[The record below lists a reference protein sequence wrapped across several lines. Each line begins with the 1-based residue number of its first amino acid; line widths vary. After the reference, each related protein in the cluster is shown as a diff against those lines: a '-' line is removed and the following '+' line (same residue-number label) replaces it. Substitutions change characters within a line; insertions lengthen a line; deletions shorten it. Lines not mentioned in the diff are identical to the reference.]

1 MITYT
6 GTQPKNTAG
15 ASSVTGHGVLLQRK
29 CACGGSSGLSGEC
42 EECRKKKMQGIQT
55 KLAIGEPDDA
65 YEREADRIADQVL
78 AMPARPAVRVA
89 PLRIQ
94 RFARQSAGEAVPT
107 SVDQILAGSG
117 RPLEPALSRDMEQRF
132 GYDFSRVRIHT
143 GANAERSAREVD
155 AHAYTVGRDI
165 VFGTGRFAPETRE
178 GQRLLA
184 HELTHVVQQSG
195 AAGTGSGQRADR
207 SDRLPISSLAGGTP
221 DRLFRDPDDKGTKE
235 AKKDDWAGKTI
246 PKDEKQGLAISL
258 FQDIGVAPVK
268 SFGSVAGAKFLL
280 HDTSG
285 ASSRA
290 HLETEA
296 KKARG
301 PLGSGPNVFVPA
313 TGQEIIQRPDFYD
326 PRRPTTTE
334 FEKGE
339 DLLREADRE
348 TALRKVWKATNTAAK
363 DKALADALTGLPLSA
378 KEVADEKKGAKDKL
392 DATSGKIFSTGNW
405 AVAEI
410 CRREKKEGAAAVA
423 VKGKEADLT
432 SGCKVIGPVLEA
444 RAQRARAT
452 VSVELVQVGVKKGAK
467 SENTCDP
474 SNPDILPL
482 PDPPYSAEQ
491 YWNTTLMY
499 LRAAVAAGVWP
510 MTTTHFVEDAFAGGH
525 CDPRC
530 FDLQRFYDGIANF
543 LAPLGHAKGSTYGVK
558 PKYGLKSGTDT
569 VWWHDK
575 ICHRGPP

>member
-15 ASSVTGHGVLLQRK
+15 ASSVTGRGVLLQRK
-29 CACGGSSGLSGEC
+29 CACGGSPGLSGEC
-42 EECRKKKMQGIQT
+42 EECGKKRMAGIQT
-55 KLAIGEPDDA
+55 KLAVGEPDDA

-246 PKDEKQGLAISL
+246 PKDEKQGLAI
-258 FQDIGVAPVK
+258 
-268 SFGSVAGAKFLL
+268 
-280 HDTSG
+280 
-285 ASSRA
+285 
-290 HLETEA
+290 
-296 KKARG
+296 
-301 PLGSGPNVFVPA
+301 
-313 TGQEIIQRPDFYD
+313 
-326 PRRPTTTE
+326 
-334 FEKGE
+334 
-339 DLLREADRE
+339 
-348 TALRKVWKATNTAAK
+348 
-363 DKALADALTGLPLSA
+363 
-378 KEVADEKKGAKDKL
+378 
-392 DATSGKIFSTGNW
+392 
-405 AVAEI
+405 
-410 CRREKKEGAAAVA
+410 
-423 VKGKEADLT
+423 
-432 SGCKVIGPVLEA
+432 
-444 RAQRARAT
+444 
-452 VSVELVQVGVKKGAK
+452 
-467 SENTCDP
+467 
-474 SNPDILPL
+474 
-482 PDPPYSAEQ
+482 
-491 YWNTTLMY
+491 
-499 LRAAVAAGVWP
+499 
-510 MTTTHFVEDAFAGGH
+510 
-525 CDPRC
+525 
-530 FDLQRFYDGIANF
+530 
-543 LAPLGHAKGSTYGVK
+543 
-558 PKYGLKSGTDT
+558 
-569 VWWHDK
+569 
-575 ICHRGPP
+575 